1 MVKFFL
7 TSNVAMQALEN
18 KYLRESLQFKLSR
31 YSFKKVIL
39 PNILI
44 FLYQEI
50 SNKLINSRF
59 ITLITDI
66 WTNKSMVDYLALGAS
81 IVNLDF
87 EKELIVIG
95 MIKMPGSH
103 NAENIKSAIETII
116 NEIKFNKAK
125 ISAVVTDEGSNLLR
139 LFKQIDAS
147 YYIDLPQDDDIEEK
161 SSEEEDQDDV
171 DEEDE
176 EEDDEE
182 EDDEE
187 EDDEEEDDEEE
198 DDEEEIDD
206 ALGDGKQ
213 GDFNENES
221 DDSDDENMVENEVY
235 EKFIKNTISESI
247 DEEQEQE
254 KSGSINPKPRNFF
267 DEEEVLAESFKNQID
282 FIRSCRVN
290 SISVQ
295 NDLGDERAEY
305 EFKNND
311 ELISCLELEIG
322 SFRIPRFSCSCHKGN
337 LAIRKAIKASDYFS
351 KLLQSLSKQA
361 SSIKKSIVLS
371 SRHRKSKS
379 KIQREQ
385 FTRRGSSFM
394 MLFSYL
400 KSFK

>member
-361 SSIKKSIVLS
+361 GRSAC
-371 SRHRKSKS
+371 
-379 KIQREQ
+379 
-385 FTRRGSSFM
+385 GC
-394 MLFSYL
+394 Y
-400 KSFK
+400 